1 MNDKELD
8 YELMKKYIVA
18 DIEGVREYDISEW
31 AEEADDE
38 DDFSKML
45 RPKRKYNYEKMLMA
59 VMLYLKQT
67 GGVEFAVL
75 KDEQLGEWWASK
87 VREIERAEAKANALE
102 KLKSTMSKEELKIL
116 GIKV

>member
-1 MNDKELD
+1 MNKTELD

-18 DIEGVREYDISEW
+18 DLEGIKEYDIAEW
-31 AEEADDE
+31 AEEEDE
-38 DDFSKML
+38 DDFSRMV
-45 RPKRKYNYEKMLMA
+45 RPKKKYNYEKMLMA

-75 KDEQLGEWWASK
+75 KDESLGEWWASK
-87 VREIERAEAKANALE
+87 VKEIEHAERKANALD